1 MRKSIAIRRL
11 DRQLQL
17 IGKMLRQRD
26 VEPIRQALDKLKN
39 RHNQQV
45 VLFHKLENLRD
56 RLIDQGDDAI
66 AEVLNLWPDAD
77 RQQLRTLIR
86 NAKKEKEGNTWR
98 CLCFGSALQ
107 ITRMTPSRLTILQL
121 RHNFLTEARTFIF
134 TLRNFSG
141 DQLSAVAFQV
151 RLLQCRL
158 ILTGH
163 HQSLHLSHK
172 VHNHDNNDKQ

>member
-1 MRKSIAIRRL
+1 MESYRHTKDWLANLASSTQLCKKNMR
-11 DRQLQL
+11 
-17 IGKMLRQRD
+17 
-26 VEPIRQALDKLKN
+26 N
-39 RHNQQV
+39 NQ
-45 VLFHKLENLRD
+45 
-56 RLIDQGDDAI
+56 
-66 AEVLNLWPDAD
+66 P
-77 RQQLRTLIR
+77 
-86 NAKKEKEGNTWR
+86 WR

-141 DQLSAVAFQV
+141 DQLAAVAFQV

-172 VHNHDNNDKQ
+172 VHNHDHNDKQ

>member
-1 MRKSIAIRRL
+1 METHRHTKDWLANLASSTQLCKKNMRK
-11 DRQLQL
+11 
-17 IGKMLRQRD
+17 
-26 VEPIRQALDKLKN
+26 
-39 RHNQQV
+39 NQ
-45 VLFHKLENLRD
+45 
-56 RLIDQGDDAI
+56 
-66 AEVLNLWPDAD
+66 P
-77 RQQLRTLIR
+77 
-86 NAKKEKEGNTWR
+86 WR

-172 VHNHDNNDKQ
+172 VHNHEIKVMYSAPTKVRRVITLSIYFAVCSPGRIPGTNAPDFFRLSAVSRGLKTNAV

>member
-1 MRKSIAIRRL
+1 METHRHTKDWLANLASSTQLCKKNMRK
-11 DRQLQL
+11 
-17 IGKMLRQRD
+17 
-26 VEPIRQALDKLKN
+26 
-39 RHNQQV
+39 NQ
-45 VLFHKLENLRD
+45 
-56 RLIDQGDDAI
+56 
-66 AEVLNLWPDAD
+66 P
-77 RQQLRTLIR
+77 
-86 NAKKEKEGNTWR
+86 WR

-141 DQLSAVAFQV
+141 ALLAAVAFQV

-158 ILTGH
+158 VLTRH

>member
-1 MRKSIAIRRL
+1 METHRHTKDWLANLASSTNFAKNMRK
-11 DRQLQL
+11 
-17 IGKMLRQRD
+17 
-26 VEPIRQALDKLKN
+26 
-39 RHNQQV
+39 NQ
-45 VLFHKLENLRD
+45 
-56 RLIDQGDDAI
+56 
-66 AEVLNLWPDAD
+66 P
-77 RQQLRTLIR
+77 
-86 NAKKEKEGNTWR
+86 WR

>member
-1 MRKSIAIRRL
+1 METHRHTKDWLANLASSTQLCKKNMRK
-11 DRQLQL
+11 
-17 IGKMLRQRD
+17 
-26 VEPIRQALDKLKN
+26 
-39 RHNQQV
+39 NQ
-45 VLFHKLENLRD
+45 
-56 RLIDQGDDAI
+56 
-66 AEVLNLWPDAD
+66 P
-77 RQQLRTLIR
+77 
-86 NAKKEKEGNTWR
+86 WR

-163 HQSLHLSHK
+163 HQSLHRAIKSIITTTTISSDSPTEVEQYFHCITELR
-172 VHNHDNNDKQ
+172 DQADKGNITAPTFALPEFVKMTWPC

>member
-1 MRKSIAIRRL
+1 METYRHTKDWLANLASSTQLCKKNMRI
-11 DRQLQL
+11 
-17 IGKMLRQRD
+17 
-26 VEPIRQALDKLKN
+26 
-39 RHNQQV
+39 NQ
-45 VLFHKLENLRD
+45 
-56 RLIDQGDDAI
+56 
-66 AEVLNLWPDAD
+66 P
-77 RQQLRTLIR
+77 
-86 NAKKEKEGNTWR
+86 WR

-141 DQLSAVAFQV
+141 ALATVAFQV

-158 ILTGH
+158 VLTGH

-172 VHNHDNNDKQ
+172 VHDDHDDNKQ

>member
-1 MRKSIAIRRL
+1 M
-11 DRQLQL
+11 
-17 IGKMLRQRD
+17 
-26 VEPIRQALDKLKN
+26 
-39 RHNQQV
+39 
-45 VLFHKLENLRD
+45 
-56 RLIDQGDDAI
+56 
-66 AEVLNLWPDAD
+66 
-77 RQQLRTLIR
+77 IR
-86 NAKKEKEGNTWR
+86 NVNACYTGHYALLLFNMYVPVPKSPFSGYSNGNAQTYKRLAGEEQPSQLNPTLQETMAKNQPWR